1 MSDRKTLAR
10 ADGTPSAGRPS
21 VLTEDVRTKIL
32 TALGMG
38 AFREVACRIAGIHP
52 STLCRWM
59 QRDDEPFASFA
70 RQVEETE
77 ASAEVRASAMLLDG
91 AATDP
96 ILAMKWLERRHKDR
110 WAARTEVTGKDGG
123 ALQVQQS
130 AVDLSTLSDAQL
142 ERLAAGEPLASVLAG
157 ASAAGT
163 ATTTQEPDSLRL
175 RPEDRPRLRR
185 PPTP

>member
-1 MSDRKTLAR
+1 MSDRKSLMR
-10 ADGTPSAGRPS
+10 PDGMPVGGRPT
-21 VLTEDVRTKIL
+21 VLSEEVRNKLL

-38 AFREVACRIAGIHP
+38 AFREVACRLAGIHP

-59 QRDDEPFASFA
+59 QREDEPYVSFA

-77 ASAEVRASAMLLDG
+77 ASVEVRASAVLLDG
-91 AATDP
+91 ASADP

-110 WAARTEVTGKDGG
+110 WAARTEVTGKEGG

-142 ERLAAGEPLASVLAG
+142 ERLANGEPLASVLAG
-157 ASAAGT
+157 QGPAGVE
-163 ATTTQEPDSLRL
+163 APPAGEDSLRL
-175 RPEDRPRLRR
+175 RPAHRPRLHG
-185 PPTP
+185 PQAP